1 MSKITEKLL
10 EKLQEINNQKVQDA
24 VNKYQDTTMK
34 NLRRQRKT
42 KWTQGGLGQTTKWNK
57 ETIKKERDEIK
68 KTTEDMKEKFNKDTE
83 NLRKNNWTEILKVK
97 ISLNKIKN
105 TGESHSNRLE
115 HLEDRISRIEDI
127 IEIKAK
133 TEELLGKRLKSYE
146 RITQELSDSIKR
158 PNLWIIGIEE
168 ETCKLKG
175 HVIYSTK

>member
-1 MSKITEKLL
+1 
-10 EKLQEINNQKVQDA
+10 
-24 VNKYQDTTMK
+24 
-34 NLRRQRKT
+34 
-42 KWTQGGLGQTTKWNK
+42 
-57 ETIKKERDEIK
+57 
-68 KTTEDMKEKFNKDTE
+68 MKEKFNKDTE